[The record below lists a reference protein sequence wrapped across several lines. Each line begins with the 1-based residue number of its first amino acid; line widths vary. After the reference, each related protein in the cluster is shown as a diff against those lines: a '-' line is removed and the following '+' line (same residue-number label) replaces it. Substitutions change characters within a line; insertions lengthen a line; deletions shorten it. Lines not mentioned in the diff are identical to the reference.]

1 MHQRALARE
10 QQLRLDIDA
19 LRAQLRLRE
28 HQLFGTRTES
38 SSTPDSAPQHP
49 TTPKKARG
57 QQPGKPGHQRR
68 DHSHLPAVVEIR
80 DLPDDAQHCSA
91 CGDPFEPFAGTEDS
105 EVLEVEVRAY
115 RRVIRRKRYRPTCSC
130 GRHPGIV
137 TAPSADKVFPRSTL
151 GVSIWAEVLLDK
163 YLFYRPTYR
172 LLQDWKT
179 HGLDLSLGTIT
190 DGLHRLLPLFE
201 PIRQALIEHNQQ
213 QQHWHAD
220 ETRWMVF
227 AAVEGKV
234 GHRWWL
240 WVEYYPMR
248 WSSCCRVDEPTMCP
262 RITWGQWRKGS

>member
-1 MHQRALARE
+1 VSCRPPTHSLLKLLRSGWHSPPLPAPRHLHPCPVCPHLDATFEPFRLAAYWQSMHQRALARE

-38 SSTPDSAPQHP
+38 SSTPDSAPQHQ

-151 GVSIWAEVLLDK
+151 VV
-163 YLFYRPTYR
+163 P
-172 LLQDWKT
+172 Q
-179 HGLDLSLGTIT
+179 TI
-190 DGLHRLLPLFE
+190 
-201 PIRQALIEHNQQ
+201 AS
-213 QQHWHAD
+213 A
-220 ETRWMVF
+220 
-227 AAVEGKV
+227 AAVEKGEPNV
-234 GHRWWL
+234 AAER
-240 WVEYYPMR
+240 
-248 WSSCCRVDEPTMCP
+248 SSPAAAGMGWATCP
-262 RITWGQWRKGS
+262 GNQ